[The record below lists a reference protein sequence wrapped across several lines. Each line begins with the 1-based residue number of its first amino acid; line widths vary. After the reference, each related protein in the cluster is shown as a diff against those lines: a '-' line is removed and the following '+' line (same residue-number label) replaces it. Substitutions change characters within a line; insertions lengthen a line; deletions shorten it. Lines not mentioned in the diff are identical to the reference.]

1 MRADKYTRIIG
12 LLGNPIG
19 HSVSPL
25 IQNMAFEK
33 MGLNYIYMPFELRDD
48 QLERAL
54 CSFDCFRIAGAN
66 VTVPYKTEV
75 MRYLDRIDKKAELIG
90 AVNVISCEDGILIGY
105 NTDGDGFIRSLKE
118 NAGIDPKGLN
128 ALIIGSG
135 GAARAIAFSLVMKGA
150 SRVYIS
156 NRTYER
162 AAKLADSI
170 NSMSKGK
177 AVPIHL
183 SHDDL
188 KDASVRSDII
198 VNATTVGMCPNTEAR
213 PIPSDIISRDQIV
226 CDAVYNPLMTG
237 ILKDAADKGC
247 DVLTGLGMLIYQAIE
262 SFRIWTG
269 MEPDY
274 EELYEVA
281 YESLTAGSC
290 AFGAAK
296 VGSGRSEVRKR

>member
-1 MRADKYTRIIG
+1 MRADKDTKIIG

-25 IQNMAFEK
+25 IQNLAFEK

-54 CSFDCFRIAGAN
+54 RSFDCFRIAGAN
-66 VTVPYKTEV
+66 VTVPYKTKV
-75 MRYLDRIDKKAELIG
+75 MRYLDKIDKKAELIG
-90 AVNVISCEDGILIGY
+90 AVNVISYEDGILSGY

-118 NAGIDPKGLN
+118 NAGTDPRGLN
-128 ALIIGSG
+128 ALIVGSG
-135 GAARAIAFSLVMKGA
+135 GAARAIAFSLVMKGV
-150 SRVYIS
+150 SRVYIA

-162 AAKLADSI
+162 AVGLADSI
-170 NSMSKGK
+170 NNMSEGK

-183 SHDDL
+183 SHHEL
-188 KDASVRSDII
+188 KDASIRSDII
-198 VNATTVGMCPNTEAR
+198 VNATTVGMYPNTEAR
-213 PIPSDIISRDQIV
+213 PIPSDIISRDQLV

-274 EELYEVA
+274 EELYEAA
-281 YESLTAGSC
+281 YEALMA
-290 AFGAAK
+290 
-296 VGSGRSEVRKR
+296 